1 VIVVGQISVGNYQV
15 SIISRTL
22 SENWNRVI
30 LSSILFENVFFVR
43 VQNEAFVAFVVFLVS
58 NGLSEVLR
66 PVGQVQH

>member
-1 VIVVGQISVGNYQV
+1 MIVVGQISVGNYQV

-43 VQNEAFVAFVVFLVS
+43 VENEAFVAFVVFLVS